1 MRGQRE
7 RSGSLFSY
15 VSIEERIP
23 ASHPLRQ
30 IRKLADQALDR
41 LNPTFCELY
50 AVEGRPSVPPEQL
63 LLASLLQ
70 AFYGIRSERLLLE
83 QLNYNLLFR
92 WFVGLSPDDP
102 IWHPTTFTKNR
113 ERLLN
118 EQIMERF
125 LEKLMAA
132 PEVKPLLS
140 DEHFSVDGTLLQA
153 WASHASLERID
164 GQDDPL
170 PPPSG
175 PGEGFGQPKNGKQRA
190 KGDFRGIKL
199 SNSTHRSTTDPDALL
214 ARKSNAHPAQPSY
227 RGHVLMD
234 NRHARILDFK
244 VTQAVDTGGRD
255 AAKDMAAVIP
265 GASQKTIGADKN
277 CDTNRSYGMRES
289 KPQGETPNYDSSL
302 RTGAMGLL
310 RSIRQC
316 RAIENSWHW
325 VRDVVVRKMPTA
337 TGRTTVPY
345 GAMESGRSP
354 RASPPWLTTSR
365 GCSGCWDGGSSRR
378 QQAPRNDSSE
388 TLDAMGLSGS
398 QVSGRY
404 RCSEQGLLTLALNL
418 RQMHG
423 SQ

>member
-1 MRGQRE
+1 MRGHRE

-23 ASHPLRQ
+23 ASHPLRR

-50 AVEGRPSVPPEQL
+50 ASEGRPSVPPEQL

-83 QLNYNLLFR
+83 QLHYNLLFR

-118 EQIMERF
+118 DQVMGRF
-125 LEKLMAA
+125 LEKLMGA

-164 GQDDPL
+164 GQDDPP

-175 PGEGFGQPKNGKQRA
+175 PGEGFGSPKAGKKRA

-199 SNSTHRSTTDPDALL
+199 SNKTHRSSVDPDALL
-214 ARKSNAHPAQPSY
+214 CRKSKAHPALPSY

-234 NRHARILDFK
+234 NRHALIVDCK
-244 VTQAVDTGGRD
+244 VTQAVGTGERD
-255 AAKDMAAVIP
+255 AAKAMAADIP
-265 GASQKTIGADKN
+265 GAHKKTLGADKN
-277 CDTNRSYGMRES
+277 YDTKGMVAELRRIGVTPHVAQNTNRPGGS
-289 KPQGETPNYDSSL
+289 
-302 RTGAMGLL
+302 
-310 RSIRQC
+310 
-316 RAIENSWHW
+316 AI
-325 VRDVVVRKMPTA
+325 D
-337 TGRTTVPY
+337 GRTTCHEGY
-345 GAMESGRSP
+345 AKSINAR
-354 RASPPWLTTSR
+354 R
-365 GCSGCWDGGSSRR
+365 GIEKVFGWI
-378 QQAPRNDSSE
+378 
-388 TLDAMGLSGS
+388 
-398 QVSGRY
+398 
-404 RCSEQGLLTLALNL
+404 
-418 RQMHG
+418 
-423 SQ
+423 